1 MSKLKKKMFR
11 DIKLNKSQFIAIF
24 LMVFLGVLVYGGVR
38 SYMDGM
44 VNTAEVFYRE
54 NNLEDL
60 NVVGS
65 NFSKDDLE
73 KIKNMENVNKA
84 ERKLTITGTMEY
96 KEDRFLQ
103 LNFIEENEISKFYVM
118 DGEGFNVNKSGVWL
132 DNFYAQNNDL
142 KVGDT
147 IKIKYDGETLEE
159 KIVGLINV
167 PDHVYDVKDE
177 SELFPNHEDYG
188 FAYLSINE
196 FPEHYVKKAVMEKM
210 NVTDEAIFDMYVKD
224 FNYKDYLIFNYI
236 MVDVNGEE
244 NKDSVKANIEN
255 NVESALAVSDI
266 KDLASY
272 SVYQGEIEEGETYVG
287 IFSGFFLLI
296 AILSV
301 ITTMT
306 RVVKKQ
312 RIQIGTLKALGF
324 KKRKITMHYV
334 GYGFWISLFSAI
346 IGLIAAPLLI
356 GNVFIG
362 MEMEYFQIPN
372 GKAAVDSSSFLVAA
386 IIVLIISLVTY
397 LTCRSELKESPAETL
412 REEMPKVKSKSLNI
426 TSKGIFKNMKFASK
440 WNFRD
445 VLRNKTRTLM
455 GLVGIVGCTMI
466 LVCAFGM
473 FDTLHNFID
482 WQFDDLYNFNY
493 KLSLNE
499 GYSSEKFNE
508 ITSKYG
514 DATSQTL
521 GIEIKNGDK
530 REANNIFVTDASR

>member
-103 LNFIEENEISKFYVM
+103 LNFIEKNEISKFYVM

-440 WNFRD
+440 
-445 VLRNKTRTLM
+445 
-455 GLVGIVGCTMI
+455 
-466 LVCAFGM
+466 
-473 FDTLHNFID
+473 
-482 WQFDDLYNFNY
+482 
-493 KLSLNE
+493 
-499 GYSSEKFNE
+499 
-508 ITSKYG
+508 
-514 DATSQTL
+514 
-521 GIEIKNGDK
+521 
-530 REANNIFVTDASR
+530 